1 MTSIGKGR
9 RGGTANRGTPEQSAT
24 LQDVARLAGVSASTV
39 SRILNGH
46 VDSARRDAVEAAIKK
61 LRFKPNLVA
70 KSLRSGVSM
79 TVGVLTQDF
88 DNAYT
93 SRAAKGV
100 EDELMSSGYTP
111 ILISGHWSRDGDESD
126 RVRLLMSRKIDGIV
140 VIGGR
145 LSNAQLLDLSEQQP
159 MVVIGRECHGPRL
172 RSLDVDQ
179 RLGGYMATRHLIDL
193 GHRRIAHIAG
203 IEYQPDATARMQG
216 YMDAHRDAGLPV
228 DQRLVVR
235 GDFSELGGMRA
246 MQALL
251 DSDIGMTAVFAAND
265 ETLNGA
271 RVALFERGIEV
282 PGQVSLVGFDGLP
295 ASAYTVPP
303 TTTVRQPI
311 YEMGCTAAREL
322 LRLLGVPRLNDTPI
336 GPLELQLLVRG
347 TTAPPPRP
355 AG

>member
-1 MTSIGKGR
+1 MTSPGKGR
-9 RGGTANRGTPEQSAT
+9 RDDLASRGASEQSAT

-46 VDSARRDAVEAAIKK
+46 VDSPRRDAVEAAIKK

-79 TVGVLTQDF
+79 TIGVLTQDF
-88 DNAYT
+88 DNPYT
-93 SRAAKGV
+93 SRAATGV
-100 EDELMSSGYTP
+100 EDELRSSGYTP
-111 ILISGHWSRDGDESD
+111 ILVSGHWGRDGDEAD

-145 LSNAQLLDLSEQQP
+145 LSNEQLLDLSEQQP
-159 MVVIGRECHGPRL
+159 IVVIGRECHGPRL
-172 RSLDVDQ
+172 SSLDVDQ
-179 RLGGYMATRHLIDL
+179 RRGGYMATRHLIEL

-203 IEYQPDATARMQG
+203 IEYQPDAIARMQG
-216 YMDAHRDAGLPV
+216 YMDAHREAGLSV
-228 DQRLVVR
+228 DQRLIAR
-235 GDFSELGGMRA
+235 GDFSELGGMQA

-251 DSDIGMTAVFAAND
+251 DSGVGLTAVFAAND
-265 ETLNGA
+265 PSLNGA
-271 RVALFERGIEV
+271 RLVLFNRGIEV
-282 PGQVSLVGFDGLP
+282 PGQISLVGFDGFP
-295 ASAYTVPP
+295 PSAYSVPP

-322 LRLLGVPRLNDTPI
+322 LRLLGVKQLNDTPI
-336 GPLELQLLVRG
+336 GSLDLQLVVRG
-347 TTAPPPRP
+347 STAPPPHP

>member
-1 MTSIGKGR
+1 MTSPRKGR
-9 RGGTANRGTPEQSAT
+9 RSGLANPGTAEQSAT
-24 LQDVARLAGVSASTV
+24 LEDVGRLAGVSASTV

-46 VDSARRDAVEAAIKK
+46 VDSPRREAVEAAIKK

-79 TVGVLTQDF
+79 AIGVLTQDF
-88 DNAYT
+88 DNPYT

-100 EDELMSSGYTP
+100 EDELMSGGYTP
-111 ILISGHWSRDGDESD
+111 ILISGHWSRNGDEMD

-145 LSNAQLLDLSEQQP
+145 LSNEQLLDLSEHQP
-159 MVVIGRECHGPRL
+159 IVAIGRECHGPRL

-179 RLGGYMATRHLIDL
+179 REGGRMATRHLIEL

-203 IEYQPDATARMQG
+203 LEYQPDAIARMQG
-216 YMDAHRDAGLPV
+216 YLDAHRDAGLSI
-228 DQRLVVR
+228 DQRLIAR
-235 GDFSELGGMRA
+235 GDFSEPGGMQA
-246 MQALL
+246 MQTLL
-251 DSDIGMTAVFAAND
+251 DSGVGFTAVFAAND

-271 RVALFERGIEV
+271 RLALFNRGIEV
-282 PGQVSLVGFDGLP
+282 PGKVSLVGFDGLP
-295 ASAYTVPP
+295 PSAYSVPP

-322 LRLLGVPRLNDTPI
+322 LRLLGVKQLTDTPI
-336 GPLELQLLVRG
+336 GPLDLQLMVRG
-347 TTAPPPRP
+347 TTAPPPRS